1 MKSVFSISLVLI
13 SSIISGC
20 LSVPLSESCENDDC
34 FPLNNESFSTLLSK
48 DNAFDV
54 ISYSEIFPQIGVEAT
69 LVSEY
74 QTQRGEIYWN
84 VVKDDESEL
93 SSVSSRLILGDTVV
107 IDTEYVEGQQSNNYR
122 IGNDWYEGR
131 DEIPEYSNPFIKL
144 AQSATENPD
153 GFWPPFAFD
162 TKQLTDLDW
171 SFSADA
177 LSTQQV
183 ASASNDTHLILIETS
198 GIPPI
203 ITGIETYS
211 GEDKFILRV
220 TTENISLSLKNN
232 IQRTPAPFIP
242 DPFPKDSS
250 NNISYWSGIISNTL
264 SLEIKPDQL
273 EIHGLI
279 SENNL
284 TSSVSFMRFD
294 TQNSNQ
300 TLSDGTWW
308 EFYWID
314 YLGENLVS
322 NGDLYTVRTNATGNM
337 SVGIFDLWANSWTD
351 QAF

>member
-1 MKSVFSISLVLI
+1 MRSVFSLSLV
-13 SSIISGC
+13 IIFSMTSGC
-20 LSVPLSESCENDDC
+20 LSVPLNESCESDGC
-34 FPLNNESFSTLLSK
+34 FPLENSSFSKFLSK
-48 DNAFDV
+48 DDAFDI
-54 ISYSEIFPQIGVEAT
+54 ISYSQTYPQLRVEAT

-84 VVKDDESEL
+84 VVKDDQAQL

-177 LSTQQV
+177 ISTQQV

-242 DPFPKDSS
+242 DSFPKDSS

-300 TLSDGTWW
+300 TSSDGTWW

-322 NGDLYTVRTNATGNM
+322 NGDLYTVRTNATGNV
-337 SVGIFDLWANSWTD
+337 SIGIFDLWANSWTD

>member
-1 MKSVFSISLVLI
+1 
-13 SSIISGC
+13 
-20 LSVPLSESCENDDC
+20 
-34 FPLNNESFSTLLSK
+34 
-48 DNAFDV
+48 
-54 ISYSEIFPQIGVEAT
+54 
-69 LVSEY
+69 
-74 QTQRGEIYWN
+74 
-84 VVKDDESEL
+84 
-93 SSVSSRLILGDTVV
+93 VV

-177 LSTQQV
+177 ISTQQV

-300 TLSDGTWW
+300 TSLDGTWW

-322 NGDLYTVRTNATGNM
+322 NGDLYTVRTNATGNV
-337 SVGIFDLWANSWTD
+337 SIGIFDLWANSWTD

>member
-1 MKSVFSISLVLI
+1 M
-13 SSIISGC
+13 
-20 LSVPLSESCENDDC
+20 
-34 FPLNNESFSTLLSK
+34 
-48 DNAFDV
+48 
-54 ISYSEIFPQIGVEAT
+54 
-69 LVSEY
+69 
-74 QTQRGEIYWN
+74 
-84 VVKDDESEL
+84 
-93 SSVSSRLILGDTVV
+93 
-107 IDTEYVEGQQSNNYR
+107 
-122 IGNDWYEGR
+122 
-131 DEIPEYSNPFIKL
+131 
-144 AQSATENPD
+144 
-153 GFWPPFAFD
+153 
-162 TKQLTDLDW
+162 TDLDW

-177 LSTQQV
+177 ISTQQV

-232 IQRTPAPFIP
+232 IQRTPAPFTP
-242 DPFPKDSS
+242 DSFPKDSS

-300 TLSDGTWW
+300 TSSDGTWW

-322 NGDLYTVRTNATGNM
+322 NGDLYTVRTNATGNV
-337 SVGIFDLWANSWTD
+337 SIGIFDLWANSWTD